1 MLPLCEVG
9 SWGLVLLFRSFF
21 FLYVIKNMIFLIVLL
36 IIFSARKPSEFAA
49 QTCLQRKNNRST
61 YSTTSPHFLDF
72 FFTTT
77 NEKQWQQLRLVHIFL
92 CFFVC
97 ICRAMEDLEPGL
109 MTGSDTVYFCVIDS
123 QGNACSFVNST
134 YMGFGSGLVPKDC
147 GFSLQVWGLREWE
160 WVSVWVHVR

>member
-1 MLPLCEVG
+1 MTFYHWQTEGQCAKSAFGPGQPCMYFILSYLRLKFSLQPVCFG
-9 SWGLVLLFRSFF
+9 SYLLWPKQLS
-21 FLYVIKNMIFLIVLL
+21 
-36 IIFSARKPSEFAA
+36 
-49 QTCLQRKNNRST
+49 
-61 YSTTSPHFLDF
+61 SPYFLDIF
-72 FFTTT
+72 FYNNKKTASTMM
-77 NEKQWQQLRLVHIFL
+77 VCA

-147 GFSLQVWGLREWE
+147 GFSLQVWGLRERV
-160 WVSVWVHVR
+160 WVYVWVHVR

>member
-1 MLPLCEVG
+1 MSTPLLRFRP
-9 SWGLVLLFRSFF
+9 SWLFITDKQKDNVPKVLLDLDNPVCISSCLLVAKVFASASTLWIIFTLTKTTVFSLFLRFF
-21 FLYVIKNMIFLIVLL
+21 FY
-36 IIFSARKPSEFAA
+36 
-49 QTCLQRKNNRST
+49 NNKKTVST
-61 YSTTSPHFLDF
+61 MM
-72 FFTTT
+72 
-77 NEKQWQQLRLVHIFL
+77 VCA

-147 GFSLQVWGLREWE
+147 GFSLQVWGLRERV
-160 WVSVWVHVR
+160 WVYVWVHVR